1 MVGLMLCAMRV
12 DRLLSEHGI
21 GQDSAAGRQEFERQ
35 MERRRLEALDEEALK
50 PLRRGWCLGREQ
62 FKEQMLMEGKL
73 DENMPQVL
81 IHPGEDGYWVAECP
95 SLPGCVSRGATRE
108 ESVRDNPLAQ
118 TVVPAHREL
127 DRGTLRCFTPI
138 CSQAAKVLVDELPR
152 EAFGECVQLAGAVVR
167 HGAVR
172 KREQAPRTPK
182 RFAQF
187 GCGFAALQSVASA

>member
-1 MVGLMLCAMRV
+1 MVGLMLRAMRV
-12 DRLLSEHGI
+12 DRLLSDHGI

-73 DENMPQVL
+73 DENMRQVL

-152 EAFGECVQLAGAVVR
+152 EAFGVRPACWRCREAWGGSKAGASSTLKTLR
-167 HGAVR
+167 AVR
-172 KREQAPRTPK
+172 WRLCR
-182 RFAQF
+182 
-187 GCGFAALQSVASA
+187 ALQSVASA